1 MVRAE
6 LMEQVPHLAM
16 YCQENNHM
24 FTNPITTY
32 ILPTVVK
39 YLIDSNNQ
47 VNKIHHRSPFY
58 WRHTLKYLLRH

>member
-16 YCQENNHM
+16 YCQENSFM
-24 FTNPITTY
+24 FTNPISTY

-47 VNKIHHRSPFY
+47 VQVLLMKY
-58 WRHTLKYLLRH
+58 KAERHERLSRY